1 MSKENVE
8 LVRGIYDAYAR
19 RDDVTPYEIYAED
32 IVWDFSN
39 ARRAQV
45 LTKAVYQGLE
55 GVREFW
61 RDVLL
66 AFGEVSFDV
75 EELTDAG
82 DQVLAFVRERQV
94 GRTSGV
100 PVESTHSGGL
110 DDHRR
115 QGQSDAGVRRPPG
128 GPQSRRAVGVAALD
142 CHEEGPPQLARLSCQ
157 PRSGRAQRFAVSGG
171 KRAATDEDRGIDL
184 GGSDPV

>member
-19 RDDVTPYEIYAED
+19 RDDVTPYEVYAED

-45 LTKAVYQGLE
+45 LIKAVYQGHE

-100 PVESTHSGGL
+100 PVESTHVGSGRSPTARSVRCRG
-110 DDHRR
+110 
-115 QGQSDAGVRRPPG
+115 STTARRPSKPPG
-128 GPQSRRAVGVAALD
+128 CRG
-142 CHEEGPPQLARLSCQ
+142 SCFGL
-157 PRSGRAQRFAVSGG
+157 P
-171 KRAATDEDRGIDL
+171 
-184 GGSDPV
+184 

>member
-19 RDDVTPYEIYAED
+19 RDDVTPYEVYAED

-45 LTKAVYQGLE
+45 LTKAVYQGHE

-100 PVESTHSGGL
+100 PVESTH
-110 DDHRR
+110 
-115 QGQSDAGVRRPPG
+115 
-128 GPQSRRAVGVAALD
+128 VGVWTITDGKVSQMQGFDDRQEALKAA
-142 CHEEGPPQLARLSCQ
+142 GLS
-157 PRSGRAQRFAVSGG
+157 
-171 KRAATDEDRGIDL
+171 E
-184 GGSDPV
+184 

>member
-8 LVRGIYDAYAR
+8 LVRGIYGAYAR
-19 RDDVTPYEIYAED
+19 RDDVTPYEVYAED

-45 LTKAVYQGLE
+45 LTKAVYQGHE

-100 PVESTHSGGL
+100 PVESTH
-110 DDHRR
+110 
-115 QGQSDAGVRRPPG
+115 AGVWTITDG
-128 GPQSRRAVGVAALD
+128 K
-142 CHEEGPPQLARLSCQ
+142 
-157 PRSGRAQRFAVSGG
+157 VSQMQ
-171 KRAATDEDRGIDL
+171 
-184 GGSDPV
+184 GSDDRQEALKAAGLSE